1 LKFKMSLFEK
11 FKTGLSLSSST
22 LSTGIKN
29 IFSSKN
35 IDESVLSQFEELL
48 ISADVGV
55 ETANELKK
63 EFEKLKINK
72 DIKSPN
78 EIINILAARI
88 TEFLLPFQRDLL
100 SLISNK
106 PTIIVVSGVNGVGKT
121 TTIGKLG
128 NFFKNNQKSLIF
140 GAADTFR
147 AAAIEQLELWSKKI
161 NVNIIKSETGSDPA
175 SVAFK
180 TATYAKDKNIDIAII
195 DTAGR
200 MQNKKN
206 LMDEYKKIFNVLK
219 KIDETFPNET
229 ILVLD
234 ATTGQNALNQVE
246 EFSKIQKITGLI
258 ITKLDSSARGGIVLA
273 ICKKYKLPILAL
285 GMGEK
290 ETDLY
295 PFNAEYFAKGLF
307 QLN

>member
-1 LKFKMSLFEK
+1 MSLFNK
-11 FKTGLSLSSST
+11 FKKGLNLSSLN
-22 LSTGIKN
+22 LSSDIKN
-29 IFSSKN
+29 IFSKKN
-35 IDESVLSQFEELL
+35 IDQTVLSQFEDLL
-48 ISADVGV
+48 VAADVGI
-55 ETANELKK
+55 ETATELKK
-63 EFEKLKINK
+63 EFEKLKVDKNLTEPK
-72 DIKSPN
+72 
-78 EIINILAARI
+78 EIVKILAEKI
-88 TEFLLPFQRDLL
+88 SGILSPYEKDLL
-100 SLISNK
+100 SLSLNK
-106 PTIIVVSGVNGVGKT
+106 PTVIIVSGVNGVGKT

-128 NFFKNNQKSLIF
+128 KFYKDNKKSVIF

-147 AAAIEQLELWSKKI
+147 AAAIEQLELWSNKI
-161 NVNIIKSETGSDPA
+161 NVNIIKSDTGSDPA
-175 SVAFK
+175 SVAYK
-180 TATYAKDKNIDIAII
+180 TATYAREKNIDIALI

-219 KIDETFPNET
+219 KIDQNFPNET

-246 EFSKIQKITGLI
+246 EFTKIHNITGLI
-258 ITKLDSSARGGIVLA
+258 ITKLDSTAKGGIVLA
-273 ICKKYKLPILAL
+273 ICKKYKLPILAV

-295 PFNAEYFAKGLF
+295 PFNAEYFAKGLL